1 MIPTFTGRPTRDNV
15 RAYLHGIGM
24 TLRHDAGE
32 WRVNFRGG
40 EEATAAY
47 CLDLAD
53 AAGTGRAMATH
64 RVAASSVGPRRCTTD
79 ATRSARTS

>member
-40 EEATAAY
+40 AESTAAY

-64 RVAASSVGPRRCTTD
+64 RVAAAGE
-79 ATRSARTS
+79 ASAC